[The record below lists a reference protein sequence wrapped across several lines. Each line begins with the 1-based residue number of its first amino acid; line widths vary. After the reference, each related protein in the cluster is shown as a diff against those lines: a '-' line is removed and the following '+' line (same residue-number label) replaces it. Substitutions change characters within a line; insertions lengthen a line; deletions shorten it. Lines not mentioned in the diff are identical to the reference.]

1 MSAMRI
7 DRSRQGVDKMISPP
21 IFKLKQPVAHA
32 ERAVLAIKCI
42 ANCWRACSKQPVKN
56 RPFPRERVSLLCL

>member
-7 DRSRQGVDKMISPP
+7 DRSRQGADKMIPPP
-21 IFKLKQPVAHA
+21 IFKLKQPLPHV
-32 ERAVLAIKCI
+32 ERAVLAIKYI

-56 RPFPRERVSLLCL
+56 RLFPRDRVSLLCL